1 MAMESII
8 CDPGDAPEDGL
19 SGDTERLFAALER
32 YTNAE
37 LLELM
42 YVGEEPGFF
51 EFIRGVFAL
60 TEESRLILHD
70 FLTTVNPRTMTAA
83 IDPQG
88 RCILSPGN
96 SSRSPH
102 ISSRNSL

>member
-19 SGDTERLFAALER
+19 IGDTERLFAALER
-32 YTNAE
+32 FTNAE

-42 YVGEEPGFF
+42 YLGEEPGFF

-60 TEESRLILHD
+60 TDESRLILHN

-88 RCILSPGN
+88 RCILSP
-96 SSRSPH
+96 SPFH
-102 ISSRNSL
+102 NIAADTPH